1 MALSYNEYTA
11 DGTQT
16 LFASKPYLQEG
27 HLVVAVGGVIQ
38 APSAYTVSGTAVT
51 FNTAPANLSRV
62 RVGRNTSQSLRLTDY
77 SDASLLTA
85 DVLDADANQL
95 FFMTQEAIDTA
106 SETNLAGV
114 TFYNSSATAPAA
126 PVVGDL
132 WYDTYNKYLKVYNGT
147 EWQLATPS
155 NETLTFETFFTEG
168 SYSYINVAGLNKDV
182 FVFLNGVK
190 QVKDLDKANLL
201 ATTGAKDF
209 FLDLTNSR
217 VYFKTLASSDV
228 VQVILAPSN
237 IGNNQSTQLESFTAT
252 AGQTIFNLVKPFVP
266 AANTLHVY
274 VNGVRQSAYAET
286 TATRVTFTSGLTLG
300 DEVVFITNQYAQ
312 EQSFTAATNVTYTPA
327 GTGAVA
333 TTVQKKLRE
342 TVSVKDFGAVGDG
355 VTDDTAAISAAIDAG
370 STIIF
375 PAGIYSVCASGSI
388 VKTSAHNKTLIGLN
402 AALKK
407 AGTKGVFYFK
417 QSSNIVIEG
426 LEFDGDVLV
435 DEAAAGSFLLGTRL
449 PANYSYAVVFE
460 ECSRCTF
467 RNNYVHDFSWD
478 GVVSY
483 GIVAAG
489 ALSSTYSSSI
499 LVENNRIRNV
509 RNSMIWLKS
518 TQNALVQGNYGF
530 NDTGGSAFEQKGNF
544 IFCVE
549 FCDSVTVVNNK
560 AHFIGDNF
568 VGIGDQINDTLQAR
582 NTNIV
587 VTDNIFK
594 TCRYHGIL
602 IAQLKNGVISNNII
616 EQAGAK
622 DAMFPSSAVQCAA
635 ITMFGGVDGSRTS
648 QPNLNIDISN
658 NVIDNPYEMGIYAL
672 DRGLTVKSGGSK
684 GISFSNN
691 KITNV
696 GQLTLATRM
705 IVRGINTQFPNAVE
719 ITNNFIDTVA
729 GEGIRVFGDAK
740 IQGNEVYGTT
750 DISIHVPDDTIF
762 SNVSLSFVVA
772 DNTCIG
778 STRSGIL
785 IAGRQVT
792 KTRGNKC
799 EGCGIDTA
807 PDPATEA
814 ANAYL
819 YSGIGIYNSDHYI
832 SEGDETNVNG
842 ASGVCFRPS
851 STSLNKVRVTNLM
864 SSDNGSVFDS
874 SNYRSG
880 VYAEGISTIT
890 IEGVY
895 IGCGGYTGTNQQY
908 QIRQVHGGQS
918 VSLDDAFDVHPNGSV
933 GVILKSI
940 YNI

>member
-27 HLVVAVGGVIQ
+27 HLVVAVDGVVQ

-62 RVGRNTSQSLRLTDY
+62 RIGRNTSHSLRLTDY

-168 SYSYINVAGLNKDV
+168 SYSYINVAGLNEDA

-201 ATTGAKDF
+201 ATVGAKDF

-355 VTDDTAAISAAIDAG
+355 VTDDSAAISAAIDAG

-375 PAGIYSVCASGSI
+375 PKGTYSVGSSGTI
-388 VKTSAHNKTLIGLN
+388 TKTNIHNKTLIGHN

-407 AGTKGVFYFK
+407 AGPTGIFWFRE
-417 QSSNIVIEG
+417 SSNIVIKG
-426 LEFDGDVLV
+426 LEFDGDKTTISV
-435 DEAAAGSFLLGTRL
+435 DLASNSGLAFATGDLKVNNTFLGDKKH
-449 PANYSYAVVFE
+449 NDMVE
-460 ECSRCTF
+460 EYKR
-467 RNNYVHDFSWD
+467 
-478 GVVSY
+478 
-483 GIVAAG
+483 
-489 ALSSTYSSSI
+489 LSS
-499 LVENNRIRNV
+499 
-509 RNSMIWLKS
+509 
-518 TQNALVQGNYGF
+518 
-530 NDTGGSAFEQKGNF
+530 
-544 IFCVE
+544 
-549 FCDSVTVVNNK
+549 
-560 AHFIGDNF
+560 
-568 VGIGDQINDTLQAR
+568 
-582 NTNIV
+582 
-587 VTDNIFK
+587 
-594 TCRYHGIL
+594 
-602 IAQLKNGVISNNII
+602 
-616 EQAGAK
+616 
-622 DAMFPSSAVQCAA
+622 
-635 ITMFGGVDGSRTS
+635 
-648 QPNLNIDISN
+648 
-658 NVIDNPYEMGIYAL
+658 
-672 DRGLTVKSGGSK
+672 
-684 GISFSNN
+684 
-691 KITNV
+691 
-696 GQLTLATRM
+696 
-705 IVRGINTQFPNAVE
+705 
-719 ITNNFIDTVA
+719 
-729 GEGIRVFGDAK
+729 
-740 IQGNEVYGTT
+740 
-750 DISIHVPDDTIF
+750 
-762 SNVSLSFVVA
+762 
-772 DNTCIG
+772 
-778 STRSGIL
+778 
-785 IAGRQVT
+785 
-792 KTRGNKC
+792 
-799 EGCGIDTA
+799 
-807 PDPATEA
+807 
-814 ANAYL
+814 
-819 YSGIGIYNSDHYI
+819 
-832 SEGDETNVNG
+832 
-842 ASGVCFRPS
+842 
-851 STSLNKVRVTNLM
+851 
-864 SSDNGSVFDS
+864 
-874 SNYRSG
+874 YR
-880 VYAEGISTIT
+880 
-890 IEGVY
+890 
-895 IGCGGYTGTNQQY
+895 
-908 QIRQVHGGQS
+908 
-918 VSLDDAFDVHPNGSV
+918 
-933 GVILKSI
+933 
-940 YNI
+940 